1 MKQFIK
7 KCTTCEGTGIQGR
20 NNSWDN
26 HPSRDEVWACDYC
39 EEGKVHDQ
47 ESLDNA
53 IEDAQNMID
62 GMITRIRLTSDNIKM
77 CAKLECFTLV
87 ERYKS
92 RLKIQA
98 RVLARL
104 EMYKANLQKLCDSI
118 KKQ

>member
-7 KCTTCEGTGIQGR
+7 ECTTCEGTGIQGR

-47 ESLDNA
+47 DALDEA
-53 IEDAQNMID
+53 IMDAQDMID
-62 GMITRIRLTSDNIKM
+62 GMITRIRISSDNIMM
-77 CAKLECFTLV
+77 CAKLECFNLV

-98 RVLARL
+98 RALARL
-104 EMYKANLQKLCDSI
+104 EMYKANLQNL
-118 KKQ
+118 